1 MDLELYCSE
10 KRRTVEEALATFLP
24 GEDDFPQTL
33 NRAMRHSLFAGG
45 KRIRPILLMAAA
57 EAVGGDRDGVI
68 NGACAIEM
76 IHTYSLIHD
85 DLPAMDDDDLRR
97 GKPTC
102 HKVFGEAAAILAGD
116 ALLTLAFDVLAVA
129 PASPSEGGA
138 IKRLQVIN
146 EMARAAGSRGMVG
159 GQMVDIES
167 EDKEIPFPLLEYIH
181 IHKTGHLIR
190 AAVRCGAILGGA
202 GEEALASM
210 TAYGDS
216 VGLAFQVA
224 DDILDVEGE
233 TASMGKSVGS
243 DSQRG
248 KATFPAVIGL
258 KESKER
264 ADELVEKALA
274 VLDDFDERAEPLRE
288 IARYI
293 VAREQ

>member
-1 MDLELYCSE
+1 VEIEEYCRE
-10 KRRTVEEALATFLP
+10 KRALVEGALDTFLP
-24 GEDDFPQTL
+24 SEEEFPHSL
-33 NRAMRHSLFAGG
+33 HKAMRYSVFAGG
-45 KRIRPILLMAAA
+45 KRIRPLLLIAAA
-57 EAVGGDRDGVI
+57 EAVSDDNTGVI
-68 NGACAIEM
+68 ETACALEL

-116 ALLTLAFDVLAVA
+116 ALLTLAFEIAAGLSSGLK
-129 PASPSEGGA
+129 PNCLYTIGE
-138 IKRLQVIN
+138 L
-146 EMARAAGSRGMVG
+146 ARAAGSRGMVG
-159 GQMVDIES
+159 GQIVDIES
-167 EDKEIPFPLLEYIH
+167 EERDIPFPLLEYIH

-190 AAVRCGAILGGA
+190 AALRCGALLAGA
-202 GEEALASM
+202 NEGQLDAM
-210 TAYGDS
+210 TKYGDN

-233 TASMGKSVGS
+233 TEQLGKNVGG
-243 DSQRG
+243 DNKKG

-264 ADELVEKALA
+264 ADELVEKALSSLE
-274 VLDDFDERAEPLRE
+274 VFDERAEPLRE

-293 VAREQ
+293 VARKR